1 MAEMRLINANALRQR
16 IIKDYRKEFF
26 GSVLW
31 NILDDMPTIDA
42 EPVVRCREC
51 RRHLPST
58 ESDGFL
64 YCRFWRTRTLPSGF
78 CHMGARK
85 DGGVSDA

>member
-1 MAEMRLINANALRQR
+1 MADDLISRSALKQR
-16 IIKDYRKEFF
+16 IIKGYRKEFF

-42 EPVVRCREC
+42 VPVVRCREC

-64 YCRFWRTRTLPSGF
+64 YCCFWSARTLPSGF
-78 CHMGARK
+78 CHMGAK
-85 DGGVSDA
+85 MDGGDPHA